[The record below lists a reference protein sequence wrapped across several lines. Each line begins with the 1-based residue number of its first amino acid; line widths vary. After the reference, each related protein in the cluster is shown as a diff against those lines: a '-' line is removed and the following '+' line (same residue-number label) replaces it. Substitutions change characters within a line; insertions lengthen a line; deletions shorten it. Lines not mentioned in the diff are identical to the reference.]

1 MDKKINIIIAGGGT
15 GGHLIPAFALADTF
29 ARKKTYSKIRFM
41 GSENGIESNLYKTRS
56 EKYYLLKTVGLKR
69 GFGLKELIHNLFIF
83 PYKFIHSSI
92 KAFMIFNKFRPDIVI
107 GTGGYSSAI
116 PLFIALLKGIKIVIQ
131 EQNSVPGLV
140 NKIFIKKAEKVF
152 FGFEPKESE
161 DINYLISGNPTISKK
176 HEKPV
181 SFLKKDNIPFTIF
194 ILGGSQG
201 SVPINNHFLNHYK
214 EYIKNGVRLVWQC
227 GENNI
232 QLIKKQIKSKY
243 VELHGFIDEIGKYY
257 IESDLIISR
266 SGALTLTEI
275 SNYGKA
281 SILIPYPFASNNHQL
296 FNANFYKSKGAC
308 DIVEQNQ
315 LKNGLLE
322 KKVQDIISDRLI
334 IEKMEKKMS
343 LLSKPNASEN
353 IVKEIFKI
361 CSIKAK

>member
-15 GGHLIPAFALADTF
+15 GGHLIPAFALADAF
-29 ARKKTYSKIRFM
+29 ARKKTCSKIRFM
-41 GSENGIESNLYKTRS
+41 GSENGIESSLYKTRP
-56 EKYYLLKTVGLKR
+56 EKYDLLKTVGLKR
-69 GFGLKELIHNLFIF
+69 GFGLKELVHNLFFF
-83 PYKFIHSSI
+83 PYKFIHSAI
-92 KAFMIFNKFRPDIVI
+92 KAYMVFNKFRPDIVI

-116 PLFIALLKGIKIVIQ
+116 PLFIALLKGVKIVIQ
-131 EQNSVPGLV
+131 EQNSIPGLV

-161 DINYLISGNPTISKK
+161 NINYIVSGNPTISKK
-176 HEKPV
+176 YDASAESV
-181 SFLKKDNIPFTIF
+181 KKDSMPFTIF

-201 SVPINNHFLNHYK
+201 SLPINNHFLNHYK
-214 EYIKNGVRLVWQC
+214 DYVKNGIRLIWQC
-227 GENNI
+227 GENNL
-232 QLIKKQIKSKY
+232 QLIKQQIQSKY
-243 VELHGFIDEIGKYY
+243 VELYGFIDEIGKYY
-257 IESDLIISR
+257 IDSDLIISR

-296 FNANFYKSKGAC
+296 SNANFYKSRGAC

-322 KKVQDIISDRLI
+322 KKVQDIINNRLI